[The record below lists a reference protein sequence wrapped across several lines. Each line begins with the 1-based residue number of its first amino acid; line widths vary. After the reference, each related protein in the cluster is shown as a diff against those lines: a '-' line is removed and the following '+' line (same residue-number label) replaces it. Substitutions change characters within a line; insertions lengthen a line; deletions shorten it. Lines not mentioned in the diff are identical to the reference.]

1 MPFDCNPFIVNPPV
15 VLIPVNVLSPLK
27 FDLLF
32 ICVCI
37 SDVIF
42 VKYANLEFETPFK
55 FPDTIK
61 LFPYVV
67 VNEELLYAISTVLFC
82 SVVIFVFIVVK

>member
-1 MPFDCNPFIVNPPV
+1 MINCVDNVGVNV
-15 VLIPVNVLSPLK
+15 VVGIFVLNVFVPVNALFPLK
-27 FDLLF
+27 LDLLF

-42 VKYANLEFETPFK
+42 VKNANLEFGTLFI

-67 VNEELLYAISTVLFC
+67 VNVELL
-82 SVVIFVFIVVK
+82 